1 MGYCT
6 DYSLTAEGTLKAKR
20 AFQEDLVE
28 SSKYKGDILDLINC
42 GSMYGKYYDLADEVE
57 TVASRHPNVLV
68 ILQGAGEDPED
79 IWELRCKGREKEYH
93 QVVMPPFENPAL
105 LTKDEKQQ

>member
-1 MGYCT
+1 MSYCT
-6 DYSLTAEGTLKAKR
+6 NYSLTAEGTLKAKR

-28 SSKYKGDILDLINC
+28 SSKYKGDILDLISY
-42 GSMYGKYYDLADEVE
+42 GSIYGKYYDLADEVK

-68 ILQGAGEDPED
+68 ILQGDDEDSGD
-79 IWELRCKGREKEYH
+79 IWELRCKGRETEQ
-93 QVVMPPFENPAL
+93 QVMTMPPFENPAL